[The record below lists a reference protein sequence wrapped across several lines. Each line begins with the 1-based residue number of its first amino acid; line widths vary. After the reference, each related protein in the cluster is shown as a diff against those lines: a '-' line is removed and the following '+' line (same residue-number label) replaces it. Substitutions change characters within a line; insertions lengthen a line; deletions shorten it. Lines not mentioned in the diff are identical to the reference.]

1 MVWKIVVKTLESR
14 LKKALKSGDQEAIK
28 QCCSEIFVTYER
40 LVFHIANQVLHNDE
54 MARDALSETF
64 LSFMSNLDTIEL
76 KSIKYYLVQ
85 ASKQTSIRMLYK
97 SGNKVEYDDDIAS
110 KGPNEPDVHAKLDA
124 ESALSCLD
132 EEERKIVI
140 MKIEYGYKFKEIGLE
155 LDISENAASSKYTR
169 SIKKMK
175 NHLEEKR

>member
-1 MVWKIVVKTLESR
+1 
-14 LKKALKSGDQEAIK
+14 
-28 QCCSEIFVTYER
+28 
-40 LVFHIANQVLHNDE
+40 
-54 MARDALSETF
+54 
-64 LSFMSNLDTIEL
+64 MSNLDTIEL

-85 ASKQTSIRMLYK
+85 ASKQISIRMLYK